1 MELFH
6 IGFLSFGIIDLLDII
21 AVTFVFYQVWK
32 IMRGTRATQMFV
44 GLLLLL
50 ATGSLAQLFGMS
62 GLSWLI
68 KSIGAV
74 WVIAFVILF
83 QPELRRMLI
92 RVGQLGLL
100 RTLFRAGG
108 ERVIAEVVQA
118 SMELARRRFG
128 GIIVFQRSTG
138 IRGVI
143 ETGVQLHAEVSAELL
158 VSIFYPR
165 APLHDGAVVISGNT
179 IVAAHCILPLTT
191 GPLEEPTL
199 GTRHRAAL
207 GITAEIDAVA
217 VVISEETGMVS
228 VTEGGRFTLRNL
240 DERAL
245 HSELVRLLYPGA
257 ATGTESTY
265 EAAAQRQPEEG
276 VTPELGGRR

>member
-44 GLLLLL
+44 GMLVLLV
-50 ATGSLAQLFGMS
+50 AGSVAQLLGMS
-62 GLSWLI
+62 GLPWLI
-68 KSIGAV
+68 QSIGAV

-83 QPELRRMLI
+83 QQELRRMLI

-108 ERVIAEVVQA
+108 ERVITEVVKA

-128 GIIVFQRSTG
+128 GIIVFQRTTG
-138 IRGVI
+138 IRGVM
-143 ETGVQLHAEVSAELL
+143 ETGVPIHAEVSAELL

-179 IVAAHCILPLTT
+179 LEAAHCILPLAT
-191 GPLEEPTL
+191 GPHEEPTL

-207 GITAEIDAVA
+207 GITGEIDAVA

-228 VTEGGRFTLRNL
+228 VAEGGRFTMRDL
-240 DERAL
+240 DEWSL
-245 HSELVRLLYPGA
+245 HAELVRLLYPGSA
-257 ATGTESTY
+257 SEAESSA
-265 EAAAQRQPEEG
+265 EAAEPGKRAAG
-276 VTPELGGRR
+276 VIPGVGSRH